1 MRILVPWLNHL
12 FEAKGF
18 PTPSKVRVLSREEP
32 KFKKKPLQKFLTIM
46 AGGML
51 FRFRISLLCFYY
63 NDLETQVGFI
73 KISYI
78 QHNLL
83 NGKEIKLG
91 I

>member
-18 PTPSKVRVLSREEP
+18 PTPSKARVLSREEP
-32 KFKKKPLQKFLTIM
+32 KFKKKPLQKFLATM
-46 AGGML
+46 AGGTL

-73 KISYI
+73 KISYRSTV
-78 QHNLL
+78 
-83 NGKEIKLG
+83 GELG
-91 I
+91 NKTRKK